1 MTVNITKQL
10 KWNRLEI
17 PTCLLR
23 QLSRW
28 QKNKKKRQEK
38 EGEGLRSGGD
48 SSSSGLRVGDF
59 LSSYDKY
66 HSNKKKF

>member
-1 MTVNITKQL
+1 V
-10 KWNRLEI
+10 
-17 PTCLLR
+17 
-23 QLSRW
+23 SRW

-48 SSSSGLRVGDF
+48 SSSSGRRVGDF
-59 LSSYDKY
+59 LSSCDKY